1 MYFSFIG
8 RNINTI
14 TFMICSLITY
24 LEINVPLQAKD
35 KHITWRQIEKKVDS
49 EITSTHNRRMG
60 KPDDFIECHPRQTP
74 HSSAQCLKSPF
85 LAIARSDESTNVEG
99 GSLNKW
105 TRGPKGKN
113 ITKGHWKG
121 KLKPREKGRG
131 EENST

>member
-1 MYFSFIG
+1 MYSSFIG

-24 LEINVPLQAKD
+24 LEINVPLQGKD
-35 KHITWRQIEKKVDS
+35 KHNTWRQIEKKVDS
-49 EITSTHNRRMG
+49 EITSTHNRGTG
-60 KPDDFIECHPRQTP
+60 KPDDFIERYPRQTP
-74 HSSAQCLKSPF
+74 RGSAQGLKRP

-113 ITKGHWKG
+113 ITKGHWKE

-131 EENST
+131 EENSM